1 MVLQKSLHA
10 KNFEPGEWLIRFG
23 YDDSLLDEIGL
34 EIPVYLIHVS
44 GHFGVANSKVLSITK
59 LSAVLKNP
67 LEGRI
72 RRYSNSSEPS
82 GLSRRRR
89 FIPFKQ
95 WP

>member
-44 GHFGVANSKVLSITK
+44 GHFGVANSKVLAIAK

-67 LEGRI
+67 AGNAAYQHFEEGDKGSI
-72 RRYSNSSEPS
+72 EV
-82 GLSRRRR
+82 GKLADLVAL
-89 FIPFKQ
+89 
-95 WP
+95 